1 MPLNERAGG
10 VRINLVGREPNGL
23 VAAGAEYD
31 AVCHDLSAVFG
42 TMVCART
49 GARLA
54 RSVVRTRDVLD
65 GPYLDL
71 LPDLMI
77 EWNVD
82 QPIDVATSAL
92 TGEIEREYTDART
105 GHHINDGF
113 LLVSSAGAGQKW
125 PTGTVDLADIA
136 KAVIAHVRS
145 PQASFGAGIFV

>member
-1 MPLNERAGG
+1 
-10 VRINLVGREPNGL
+10 
-23 VAAGAEYD
+23 
-31 AVCHDLSAVFG
+31 
-42 TMVCART
+42 MVCART

-54 RSVVRTRDVLD
+54 RSVVKTRDVLD

-113 LLVSSAGAGQKW
+113 LLVSGAGAGQKW
-125 PTGTVDLADIA
+125 PTRTVDLADIA

-145 PQASFGAGIFV
+145 SQGSFGAGIFV